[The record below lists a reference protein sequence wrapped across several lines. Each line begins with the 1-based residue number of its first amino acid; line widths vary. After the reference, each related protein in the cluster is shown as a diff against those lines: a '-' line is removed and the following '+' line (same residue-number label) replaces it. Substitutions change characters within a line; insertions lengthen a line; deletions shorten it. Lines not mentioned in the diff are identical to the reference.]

1 MGRAGFHIGA
11 FRQLTILS
19 LLLLTGCATYQAR
32 PLPKKRNLAHSIPAV
47 LKKKLS
53 LPPLRHEHYDPAKG
67 LNGTEVAMLAVVN
80 NPQLTARRSKL
91 GIAKAQLFAAH
102 LFPDPQFSF
111 SFDHPTSNGPGLTN
125 AHSVGLSYDLMALV
139 SHNAGVDSARAHRQE
154 INLELLWQEWQV
166 AQKARLLYYKLQA
179 QQQQVQLLNQSVHN
193 RWRHYEDARHQVS
206 LGNITLERLS
216 TELTGYADIE
226 SQYYQAQLNLTDT
239 RHQLNA
245 LLGLAPSVKL
255 QLRSPSDGVATL
267 PHPLP
272 TEAAQLVP
280 HRADLL
286 ALKAGYQSQEA
297 NVRKAILHQFPSISL
312 GFNQASDTSN
322 VHTLGLGIQLNLPLW
337 DANRGAIAVQRA
349 TRDALRQDYQTRIDE
364 TMSDL
369 DRVRSRFRILLEQYQ
384 RVEATLPTLRQVQ
397 TQASKAYQAGNFNS
411 LSYLNIE
418 DSLLKKET
426 EAIDLRMSLRNASLD
441 IETLL
446 GWPIGQ
452 ADASYGNSRMKEK

>member
-1 MGRAGFHIGA
+1 MSTIA
-11 FRQLTILS
+11 FISARYRLLVAMP
-19 LLLLTGCATYQAR
+19 LLLLAGCASYQAR
-32 PLPKKRNLAHSIPAV
+32 PLPEGSDLAQSIPSV
-47 LKKKLS
+47 LKQKLS

-67 LNGTEVAMLAVVN
+67 LNSTEVAMLAVVN
-80 NPQLTARRSKL
+80 NPQLKARRSKL

-111 SFDHPTSNGPGLTN
+111 SLDHPTSSGPGLTN

-139 SHNAGVDSARAHRQE
+139 SHNAGVDSARAHRQQ

-166 AQKARLLYYKLQA
+166 AQKARLLYYRLQA

-193 RWRHYEDARHQVS
+193 RWQHYEDARHQLS

-216 TELTGYADIE
+216 SELTGYANIE
-226 SQYYQAQLNLTDT
+226 SQYYQAKLSLTDT
-239 RHQLNA
+239 RHQLDA
-245 LLGLAPSVKL
+245 LLGLDPSVKL
-255 QLRSPSDGVATL
+255 HLQQPGNGVPAL

-286 ALKAGYQSQEA
+286 ALRAGYQSQEA
-297 NVRKAILHQFPSISL
+297 DVRKAILHQFPSINL
-312 GFNQASDTSN
+312 GFNQASDTSD
-322 VHTLGLGIQLNLPLW
+322 VHTIGLGIQLNLPLW

-349 TRDALRQDYQTRIDE
+349 TRAALRQDYQARIDQ

-369 DRVRSRFRILLEQYQ
+369 DRVRSRYRILLQQYQ
-384 RVEATLPTLRQVQ
+384 QVEATLPTLRQVQ
-397 TQASKAYQAGNFNS
+397 KQASKAYQAGNFNS
-411 LSYLNIE
+411 LSYLNIQ

-426 EAIDLRMSLRNASLD
+426 EAIDLRVALWKARISL
-441 IETLL
+441 ETLL

-452 ADASYGNSRMKEK
+452 GNTAQIKEK